1 MEIVSCPSCDT
12 KARVPTDRGLIK
24 VKCPTCGTRFFYPAT
39 SEYSEVQF
47 RCSRDG
53 ATFQVVTR
61 RHRPDD
67 RFQIHRIAPLSA
79 AKTRQLVPER
89 AAATAVGAAQATHA
103 ADEYDWSGFYCPCCG
118 YIPGKQDT
126 DFVRCG
132 KCSEF
137 VCGES
142 VTKNEETGTKY
153 FRCYPACG
161 EHGKISGTIDEY
173 SGRQRTEANRPEY
186 VSVGSEER
194 ERLTGPRSTLPTSP
208 GPAKR

>member
-1 MEIVSCPSCDT
+1 MEIVSCPSCGT
-12 KARVPTDRGLIK
+12 QARVPTDRGLIK
-24 VKCPTCGTRFFYPAT
+24 VKCPSCATRYFYPAT

-67 RFQIHRIAPLSA
+67 RFQIHRIVPMAG
-79 AKTRQLVPER
+79 AKTRQLVPEG
-89 AAATAVGAAQATHA
+89 AVSTSKGAEQATHA
-103 ADEYDWSGFYCPCCG
+103 ANEYDWSGFYCPCCG

-126 DFVRCG
+126 DFVHCG

-142 VTKNEETGTKY
+142 VTKN
-153 FRCYPACG
+153 
-161 EHGKISGTIDEY
+161 
-173 SGRQRTEANRPEY
+173 
-186 VSVGSEER
+186 
-194 ERLTGPRSTLPTSP
+194 
-208 GPAKR
+208 